1 MDAYL
6 DEIAERL
13 SINELMVLGKLKDY
27 QADAKFKSM
36 RRSLLME
43 KSNLTVADFRKVIN
57 RLEITNFIELVY
69 GQKEHKIYITEFGKY
84 ALSKS
89 LQKIEESEQS
99 QQPPATKTRQ
109 IKSFSNKGN

>member
-1 MDAYL
+1 MDTYL
-6 DEIAERL
+6 ESISERL

-36 RRSLLME
+36 RRSLLRE

-99 QQPPATKTRQ
+99 QQPPAIKTRQ
-109 IKSFSNKGN
+109 IKSFSNKSI